1 MPAIGMHL
9 YVDSNR
15 ELEVLTA
22 VLGCPGLQGSRTV
35 VPSNTNTWICA
46 DNVTTATQTI
56 HNLYP
61 ALRGARWR
69 RWLVIAALVCTIG
82 IYSIELTHLH
92 RGTAA
97 ELACPVCHVLAH
109 GAPNLLKPNLTPLV
123 SFAGW
128 YRHDLSQSQRL
139 VISPQFDLKPQP
151 RAPPVITPSLV

>member
-1 MPAIGMHL
+1 M
-9 YVDSNR
+9 
-15 ELEVLTA
+15 
-22 VLGCPGLQGSRTV
+22 
-35 VPSNTNTWICA
+35 
-46 DNVTTATQTI
+46 TTATQTI

-128 YRHDLSQSQRL
+128 YCHILPWREFSLAPLR
-139 VISPQFDLKPQP
+139 FDLKPQP